1 MNSRTVSEFKYSLQ
15 LIKCWSCTK
24 VMSRFVSLVGQ
35 YILFSLQ
42 YMLKYIIIKQKWRLD
57 VSDYSV
63 NIGLLENTAVV
74 RIWVRHHLSD
84 INEIGPQCFRPFS
97 LQYIEKGLLTM
108 LTLFSWKSFW
118 RSMYHG
124 TINCQLEKER
134 KQKLPKIVLF
144 CRALFVDVGK
154 I

>member
-1 MNSRTVSEFKYSLQ
+1 M
-15 LIKCWSCTK
+15 
-24 VMSRFVSLVGQ
+24 
-35 YILFSLQ
+35 
-42 YMLKYIIIKQKWRLD
+42 
-57 VSDYSV
+57 SDYSV

-134 KQKLPKIVLF
+134 EQKLAKIVLF
-144 CRALFVDVGK
+144 CRARSVCWRWQNLRWRDIVLNLGNLGK
-154 I
+154 KEDNATIYQVNEIKRKLSTLLQILSYVWIN

>member
-1 MNSRTVSEFKYSLQ
+1 MKS
-15 LIKCWSCTK
+15 IKSWSCTK
-24 VMSRFVSLVGQ
+24 EMGRFVSLVGQ
-35 YILFSLQ
+35 YVLFSLQ
-42 YMLKYIIIKQKWRLD
+42 YMFEYIFIKQKWRLD

-84 INEIGPQCFRPFS
+84 INEIGPQCFMPFFK
-97 LQYIEKGLLTM
+97 YIEKGLLTM
-108 LTLFSWKSFW
+108 LTLLSWKSFW